1 MEVIL
6 KRINKIIKIKGDKTM
21 RNIKRIEPF
30 LEKFSELW
38 LLNPEYRFG
47 QLVYNL
53 GRELNRD
60 IFNVEEDEWLQII
73 QKEIDEKV

>member
-1 MEVIL
+1 MRDIN
-6 KRINKIIKIKGDKTM
+6 RIK
-21 RNIKRIEPF
+21 PF
-30 LEKFSELW
+30 LEKFSMLW
-38 LLNPEYRFG
+38 LEHPQYRFG

-53 GRELNRD
+53 GRDLNRD